1 MVNNHAVSCRQAN
14 ATGWCKHIMLA
25 TPYHCGH
32 QGTSHLLLDVPYS
45 RARPRLRLRRHLGD
59 FLQDVT
65 SHSAHSPPHQ
75 RKIDARH
82 GEGAVLQSTCR
93 TAADLQAVPPHSP
106 SVFAQHQMLCQNAG
120 PGCTMSNAMPRSTLR
135 AAVFMLAVAQQRWAV
150 LTRIAR
156 AAGLY
161 CGYLAAVGDGCMPR

>member
-1 MVNNHAVSCRQAN
+1 
-14 ATGWCKHIMLA
+14 MLA
-25 TPYHCGH
+25 TPYHYGH

-65 SHSAHSPPHQ
+65 SRSTHSPPHQ

-82 GEGAVLQSTCR
+82 GEGAVLQSTYH
-93 TAADLQAVPPHSP
+93 TAAYLQAVPPRPP
-106 SVFAQHQMLCQNAG
+106 SVFAQHQILCQNAS
-120 PGCTMSNAMPRSTLR
+120 PGRTMSNAMPRSTLR
-135 AAVFMLAVAQQRWAV
+135 AAVFMLAVARQRWLV

-156 AAGLY
+156 VTGLY
-161 CGYLAAVGDGCMPR
+161 C